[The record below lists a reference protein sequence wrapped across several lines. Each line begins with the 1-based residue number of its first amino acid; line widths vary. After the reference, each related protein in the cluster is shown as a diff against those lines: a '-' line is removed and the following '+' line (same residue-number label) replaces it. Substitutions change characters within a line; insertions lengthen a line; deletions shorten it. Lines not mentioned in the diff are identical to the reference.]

1 MATNAYGQDGQ
12 PVIPTNYADLLRM
25 AAAHVAALTYGHMS
39 WGLGRHDNWAVDLN
53 RGTIEW
59 RLSDRVARAPVELIG
74 TWASDLGTYRWGWDH
89 PAIPAASAPSA
100 QAVKAFADA
109 HSIAELQSAELPCS
123 FEQAQDIASTAVLI
137 GDLQGLFVGQA
148 SRTALAY
155 LGFGEVTLSS
165 D

>member
-1 MATNAYGQDGQ
+1 MATDAHAEDGR

-25 AAAHVAALTYGHMS
+25 AAAHVSALTQGHGS
-39 WGLGRHDNWAVDLN
+39 WGLGRHQTWAVDLD

-59 RLSDRVARAPVELIG
+59 RFSDRVARAPVELIG

-100 QAVKAFADA
+100 QAVKSFADT
-109 HSIAELQSAELPCS
+109 HRISELQSVELPCS
-123 FEQAQDIASTAVLI
+123 LEQAQEIASTAVLI